1 MKANSRTFASVWML
15 GLILLCACPSQV
27 NSPKIEG
34 FTATPSSLPNG
45 GGNVTLAWNVTGA
58 SNLSIEPNI
67 GSVSGA
73 SLVVNV
79 NSNRTFTL
87 KASTADVAVTASASV
102 TVVGG
107 VDTTAPTLLSQSP
120 LPGATGVTKD
130 TSLVL
135 TFSETMNKT
144 QTQTAYTSSSIGIRP
159 NEVGFSW
166 NADATVLTIKSNA
179 PLNYANGT
187 DPSTTTALEYAFT
200 MASGASDLAGNPLAP
215 VAANF
220 KTLRQLIAR
229 VPGDPI
235 QDGSVDGT
243 TVSNNSTDMTITT
256 SSRGFLGFNIGGLP
270 TTLQAT
276 SISAATLRVNAQFP
290 MVFSS
295 EQIEL
300 EHVAYGA
307 TLTASATTSTALR
320 NLGNLTEEPPKENAW
335 KTANVLPAIQDD
347 WTNRTSRGNRSQYR
361 LRCTGCTV
369 IFFTAEAATSSGDA
383 QFKVPEL
390 VLEYLLP

>member
-1 MKANSRTFASVWML
+1 MKANSRTFANAWMF
-15 GLILLCACPSQV
+15 GLILLCACPSQI
-27 NSPKIEG
+27 NPLKIDS
-34 FTATPSSLPNG
+34 FTATPNNLPSG
-45 GGNVTLAWNVTGA
+45 GGNVTLAWTVTGA

-67 GSVSGA
+67 GSVSGT

-87 KASTADVAVTASASV
+87 KASNAEASVTASTLV

-107 VDTTAPTLLSQSP
+107 VDTSAPTLLSQSP
-120 LPGATGVTKD
+120 LPGATGVSKD
-130 TSLVL
+130 SSIVL

-144 QTQTAYTSSSIGIRP
+144 QTQSGYASSSIGIRP
-159 NEVGFSW
+159 NEVGFAW
-166 NADATVLTIKSNA
+166 NTDATVLTIKPTD
-179 PLNYANGT
+179 PLNYASGT
-187 DPSTTTALEYAFT
+187 DPNTTAALEYGFSL
-200 MASGASDLAGNPLAP
+200 ASGASDLAGNFLAP

-220 KTLRQLIAR
+220 KTLRQITAK

-243 TVSNNSTDMTITT
+243 TVSNNSADMTITT
-256 SSRGFLGFNIGGLP
+256 SSRGFLGFNLGSLP

-276 SISAATLRVNAQFP
+276 SINAAKLRVNAQFP
-290 MVFSS
+290 MVFST

-300 EHVAYGA
+300 EHVSYGA
-307 TLTASATTSTALR
+307 TLTASATTGTALR
-320 NLGNLTEEPPKENAW
+320 NLGNLTQEPPVENAW
-335 KTANVLPAIQDD
+335 KAANVLAAIQDD
-347 WTNRTSRGNRSQYR
+347 WTNRTARGNRSQYR

-369 IFFTAEAATSSGDA
+369 IFFTAEAATSGGDA
-383 QFKVPEL
+383 QLKVPEL

>member
-1 MKANSRTFASVWML
+1 MKANSRTFATAALL
-15 GLILLCACPSQV
+15 GLILLAACPSQI
-27 NSPKIEG
+27 NSLKIES
-34 FTATPSSLPNG
+34 FIATPSNLPSG
-45 GGNVTLAWNVTGA
+45 GGNVTLAWTVTGA

-67 GSVSGA
+67 GSVSGT

-79 NSNRTFTL
+79 NSNRTFIL
-87 KASTADVAVTASASV
+87 KASNAEGSVTANVSV

-107 VDTTAPTLLSQSP
+107 VDTNAPTLLGQSP
-120 LPGATGVTKD
+120 LPGATGVNKD
-130 TSLVL
+130 SSIVL

-144 QTQTAYTSSSIGIRP
+144 QTQTAYASSSVGIRP
-159 NEVGFSW
+159 SEVGFAW
-166 NADATVLTIKSNA
+166 NTDATVLTIKPNA
-179 PLNYANGT
+179 PLNYASGT
-187 DPSTTTALEYAFT
+187 DPNTTTALEYGFSL
-200 MASGASDLAGNPLAP
+200 ASGASDLAGNPLAP
-215 VAANF
+215 VAASF
-220 KTLRQLIAR
+220 KTLRQLSAR
-229 VPGDPI
+229 VSGDPI

-256 SSRGFLGFNIGGLP
+256 SSRGLLGFNLGGLP
-270 TTLQAT
+270 SSLQAT
-276 SISAATLRVNAQFP
+276 SINAAKLRVNAQYP
-290 MVFSS
+290 MVFST

-307 TLTASATTSTALR
+307 TLTASATTGTALR
-320 NLGNLTEEPPKENAW
+320 NLGNLTQELPVENAW

-347 WTNRTSRGNRSQYR
+347 WTNRTARGNRSQYR

-369 IFFTAEAATSSGDA
+369 IFFTAEAATSGGDS